1 MKKTERKVLL
11 AIDIGNSTIGLGLF
25 PDVSDSHQLLIKRV
39 LSTPTPA
46 EGRIRKAIRDLLAE
60 ASESTAG
67 NITSYQKIDMI
78 ISSVVPGL
86 NGRVVSAAKEFC
98 ARPLILNHAVSG
110 LKFRASSP
118 EKIGADRI
126 ANAVAGYSLMQ
137 KPVAVIDFGT
147 ATNITVVGRKGVFM
161 GGAIMPGVD
170 LMAGSLASRT
180 AKLPRIGIGMPET
193 ALGQDTASAMTSGV
207 VLGTAGAVMKI
218 LISIEEETG
227 LQLSLVITGGRSGTV
242 SPFLERPHLV
252 IPDLIFEGLRLIHKS
267 AVGTG
272 RTLHAA

>member
-1 MKKTERKVLL
+1 MLL

-25 PDVSDSHQLLIKRV
+25 PDMADSNQLLIKR
-39 LSTPTPA
+39 LPSTPAPA

-60 ASESTAG
+60 ASRPPADNFASG
-67 NITSYQKIDMI
+67 RKVDMI

-98 ARPLILNHAVSG
+98 TKPLILNHALSG
-110 LKFRASSP
+110 LKFRASFP

-126 ANAVAGYSLMQ
+126 ANAVAGYSILK
-137 KPVAVIDFGT
+137 KPFAVIDFGT
-147 ATNITVVGRKGVFM
+147 ATNITVVGRRGVFM
-161 GGAIMPGVD
+161 GGAILPGVD

-193 ALGQDTASAMTSGV
+193 ALGQDTASAMTSGI

-218 LISIEEETG
+218 LTSVEEETG
-227 LQLSLVITGGRSGTV
+227 FLLGLVITGGRSVTI

-252 IPDLIFEGLRLIHKS
+252 VPDLIFEGLRLIHRR
-267 AVGTG
+267 ARGTG
-272 RTLHAA
+272 GTLHAA